1 MEQQTFENA
10 TVVKQTGSLYRLTFL
25 PGWDP
30 FTAVLSGKLRLKGS
44 KLTNPI
50 TVGDKVSGHWQP
62 GGKKQQKEAIIT
74 EIHPRP
80 GLGLCYFKCNGTT
93 NTFSVY

>member
-30 FTAVLSGKLRLKGS
+30 FTAVLSGRLRLKGS

-50 TVGDKVSGHWQP
+50 TVGDKVSGHWEP
-62 GGKKQQKEAIIT
+62 GSQKQQKKAVIT
-74 EIHPRP
+74 EIHPR
-80 GLGLCYFKCNGTT
+80 KKIT
-93 NTFSVY
+93 